1 MAAASALLSLFL
13 VTSQTAVAP
22 ATPSGPDAL
31 AEAYFL
37 FVQGRLL
44 ESSGN
49 TDGAIA
55 AYRKSLDI
63 VPTAGAVYAELA
75 SLYARTDRLGEA
87 VQAAEKA
94 IGVEPSNR
102 QAHRLMG
109 FVRTA
114 MAERPSAGQSAEMLV
129 TQAIDHF
136 EKALAGGRRDPAAEL
151 ALGRLYVQ
159 AGRSEQAV
167 AALRAFLAA
176 QPGHPDAMMLLAEV
190 YDGLGRTAD
199 ATALLTDVI
208 QIDRDQFRARVMLAD
223 LHERNGRWKDAAS
236 VWGDLVALGPRARSY
251 RTRYATAL
259 VNAGD
264 LDAGRREL
272 INVTKDSPR
281 DLSAWY
287 LLSQVER
294 RAGNAAGAEEAAKR
308 IAEIDADD
316 GRGPL
321 ALADAKIAA
330 GDLKGAVAVLEPR
343 VAAARENDVRNGT
356 YTRMAS
362 NLALALQE
370 LGEQP
375 RAIGVLEAA
384 VRREPTDIDLQF
396 ELAAIYERSGRIDDA
411 ERAFRAVIAKDPQ
424 HAEALNYLGYMLA
437 ERGRQLDEAV
447 ALVKR
452 ALVLDAENPSFL
464 DSLGW
469 AYFKQGAYDNAR
481 DPLERA
487 AAARPRNS
495 VIQDHLGDLYLRVKR
510 YRDAV
515 TAFDRAL
522 AGDRDGIDVPAVT
535 KKRDRAR
542 ELAGR

>member
-1 MAAASALLSLFL
+1 MMAASALLSLFL
-13 VTSQTAVAP
+13 VTSQTVAP
-22 ATPSGPDAL
+22 ATQPGPDAL

-63 VPTAGAVYAELA
+63 VPTAGAVHAELA
-75 SLYARTDRLGEA
+75 SLYARMNRLGEA
-87 VQAAEKA
+87 AQAAEKA
-94 IGVEPSNR
+94 IAVEPSNR

-114 MAERPSAGQSAEMLV
+114 MAERPSPGQSAETLV

-151 ALGRLYVQ
+151 ALGRLYVT

-167 AALRAFLAA
+167 TALRAFLAA

-199 ATALLTDVI
+199 ATALLADVI
-208 QIDRDQFRARVMLAD
+208 QIDPDQFRARVMLAD
-223 LHERNGRWKDAAS
+223 LHERTGRWKDAAS

-264 LDAGRREL
+264 LEAGRREL
-272 INVTKDSPR
+272 INVTKESPR

-294 RAGNAAGAEEAAKR
+294 RAGNAAGAEDAAKR

-316 GRGPL
+316 GRGSL
-321 ALADAKIAA
+321 ALADAKITA

-343 VAAARENDVRNGT
+343 VAAAREDDVRNGT
-356 YTRMAS
+356 YTRMVS

-370 LGEQP
+370 LGERP
-375 RAIGVLEAA
+375 RAIAVLEAA

-396 ELAAIYERSGRIDDA
+396 ELAAVYERSGRIDDA
-411 ERAFRAVIAKDPQ
+411 ERTFRAVIAKDPQ

-469 AYFKQGAYDNAR
+469 AYFRQKKFAKAE
-481 DPLERA
+481 PLLKRA
-487 AAARPRNS
+487 AEQSPGNS
-495 VIQDHLGDLYLRVKR
+495 VIQDHLGDLLWAMGKR
-510 YRDAV
+510 REAADAWR
-515 TAFDRAL
+515 RAL
-522 AGDRDGIDVPAVT
+522 AGDGESIERRAIEGKIA
-535 KKRDRAR
+535 RAR
-542 ELAGR
+542 

>member
-1 MAAASALLSLFL
+1 MTTAALLSFVVLS
-13 VTSQTAVAP
+13 SQVAAAP
-22 ATPSGPDAL
+22 ATQPGPDAL

-37 FVQGRLL
+37 FMQGRLL
-44 ESSGN
+44 ESNGN
-49 TDGAIA
+49 ADGAIA

-63 VPTAGAVYAELA
+63 VPAAGAIYAELA
-75 SLYARTDRLGEA
+75 SLYARTNRLGEA

-94 IGVEPSNR
+94 ISVEPANR

-109 FVRTA
+109 FVRAA
-114 MAERPSAGQSAEMLV
+114 MADRPAPGTTSETLIA
-129 TQAIDHF
+129 QAIDHF
-136 EKALAGGRRDPAAEL
+136 EKALAGGRRDAPAEL
-151 ALGRLYVQ
+151 ALSRLYVQ
-159 AGRSEQAV
+159 AGRLDPAV
-167 AALRAFLAA
+167 TTLRAFLAA
-176 QPGHPDAMMLLAEV
+176 QPGNPDAMLLLAEV
-190 YDGLGRTAD
+190 YDGLGRDAE

-208 QIDRDQFRARVMLAD
+208 QIDPDQFRARVMLAD
-223 LHERNGRWKDAAS
+223 LHERNGRWKEAAS
-236 VWGDLVALGPRARSY
+236 VWGDLVGLGPRARSY

-264 LDAGRREL
+264 LEGGRREL

-281 DLSAWY
+281 DVSAWY

-321 ALADAKIAA
+321 AMADARIAA

-343 VAAARENDVRNGT
+343 VTAAREDDVRNGT

-370 LGEQP
+370 LGERP

-384 VRREPTDIDLQF
+384 VKREPTDIDLQF
-396 ELAAIYERSGRIDDA
+396 ELAAAYERSGRIDDA
-411 ERAFRAVIAKDPQ
+411 ERTFRAVIAKDPQ

-447 ALVKR
+447 DLVTR

-469 AYFKQGAYDNAR
+469 AYFKKGAFERAR

-487 AAARPRNS
+487 AAARPKNS
-495 VIQDHLGDLYLRVKR
+495 VIQDHLGDLYVQVKR

-515 TAFDRAL
+515 AAFDRAL
-522 AGDRDGIDVPAVT
+522 AGDRAGIDVPAVT